1 MPREMKIFKCMVER
15 TSFAGRSI
23 LAQTICVF
31 ICNARLLDYYAAD
44 GLAAYVLVNDLQL
57 LSYVE
62 PGCSCFVKSAV
73 V

>member
-1 MPREMKIFKCMVER
+1 MKIFKCMVER

-44 GLAAYVLVNDLQL
+44 GLAAYVLVNDF
-57 LSYVE
+57 SY
-62 PGCSCFVKSAV
+62 SHM
-73 V
+73 